1 MVILRYDGDLDFD
14 REFQEFKQ
22 QETKKGK
29 KKTLEELKAFSESF
43 KVWQPIQVCPCV
55 DCVLAWK
62 NSTCLSFIKLLNF
75 GCPRCPVG
83 ACKLHDRCRQFS
95 Y

>member
-14 REFQEFKQ
+14 REFQEYKQ

-43 KVWQPIQVCPCV
+43 KVWFLCQLRSGLEEQHMP
-55 DCVLAWK
+55 
-62 NSTCLSFIKLLNF
+62 FFFKLLIF

>member
-14 REFQEFKQ
+14 REFQEYKQ

-29 KKTLEELKAFSESF
+29 KKTLEELKAISESF
-43 KVWQPIQVCPCV
+43 EGM
-55 DCVLAWK
+55 VLVSIVYWSRRTAHAFL
-62 NSTCLSFIKLLNF
+62 LS
-75 GCPRCPVG
+75 
-83 ACKLHDRCRQFS
+83 S